1 MTAAVRVP
9 TSAADIKLRAQALL
23 RRGRVEDA
31 ADLVDGFLARTD
43 AGWHLWRLCG
53 ELSQRLGRLGAAV
66 AAFRACARQLEA
78 AGHLDSAASVLRH
91 ALRLAPLDDQLRSEV
106 RRLGPARRAAV
117 LPLQTP
123 RLPPR
128 APGRPRLESVT
139 DPHLAIFDILD
150 AEAAQLAATPALPGR
165 PRRHR

>member
-1 MTAAVRVP
+1 MTAAVRLP
-9 TSAADIKLRAQALL
+9 SSATDIKERAQALV
-23 RRGRVEDA
+23 RRGRVQDA
-31 ADLVDGFLARTD
+31 ADLVDGFLARHD

-78 AGHLDSAASVLRH
+78 AGHVDAAASVLRH
-91 ALRLAPLDDQLRSEV
+91 ALRLAPLDDQLRADV
-106 RRLGPARRAAV
+106 RRRSRARPTPV

-128 APGRPRLESVT
+128 APTRPRLESVT